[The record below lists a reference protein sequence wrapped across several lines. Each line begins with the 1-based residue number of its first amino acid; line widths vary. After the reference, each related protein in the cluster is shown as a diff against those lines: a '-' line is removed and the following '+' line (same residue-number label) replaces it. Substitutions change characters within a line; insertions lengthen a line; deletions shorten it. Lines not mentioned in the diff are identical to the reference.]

1 MNLNELRT
9 FAEILRRGSLT
20 DAGRA
25 LGLTQSGV
33 TRQLQRLEQDL
44 GVLLLRRDTTPV
56 TATVAG
62 ERFGVFAN
70 QFLRELEALRQELAS
85 ESEYPAL
92 AIAASTT
99 PGEFLVPSL
108 LADLVKS
115 YPGWRIS
122 VAITDSAQVIDQVE
136 QGSVSLGFVGSIA
149 DRPALRFVP
158 FVRDELVVA
167 ARADHPLA
175 QRAAIALEELG
186 RYPFVLREAGSGTMA
201 SLQHL
206 LHDQERSLPR
216 LQVVATLGS
225 TQAVLS
231 AILAGAGIGIVSS
244 RSLGPYGLERLK
256 AVRLHGMPLWRQLYL
271 VHRQSELRTQA
282 VARFTRAA
290 MSWAAYQ

>member
-1 MNLNELRT
+1 MRT
-9 FAEILRRGSLT
+9 FTEILHRGSLT

-44 GVLLLRRDTTPV
+44 GVSLLRRDTSPV

-62 ERFGVFAN
+62 ERFLVFAN
-70 QFLRELEALRQELAS
+70 QVLREYEAMRQELEV
-85 ESEYPAL
+85 ESQYPAL
-92 AIAASTT
+92 MIAASTT

-108 LADLVKS
+108 LADLIKS

-122 VAITDSAQVIDQVE
+122 VSITDSAQVMDQVE
-136 QGSVSLGFVGSIA
+136 RGTVTLGFVGSIA
-149 DRPALRFVP
+149 DRPSLRFVP
-158 FVRDELVVA
+158 FIRDELVVA
-167 ARADHPLA
+167 VRGDHPLG
-175 QRAAIALEELG
+175 QREAIALEELS
-186 RYPFVLREAGSGTMA
+186 RYPFVLREEGSGTLY

-206 LHDQERSLPR
+206 LMDQERTLPR
-216 LQVVATLGS
+216 LNVVATLGS

-231 AILAGAGIGIVSS
+231 AILAGAGIGFVSS
-244 RSLGPYGLERLK
+244 RSLAPYASGRLK
-256 AVRLHGMPLWRQLYL
+256 AVRILGLPLWRQLYL

-282 VARFTRAA
+282 VARFTKAA

>member
-1 MNLNELRT
+1 MNLNEMRT
-9 FAEILRRGSLT
+9 FTEILLRGSLT

-44 GVLLLRRDTTPV
+44 GVTLLRRDTSPV
-56 TATVAG
+56 SATVAG
-62 ERFGVFAN
+62 ERFAVFAN
-70 QFLRELEALRQELAS
+70 QMLREFEVLRQELAI
-85 ESEYPAL
+85 ESEHPPL
-92 AIAASTT
+92 MIAASTT

-108 LADLVKS
+108 VADLIKS

-122 VAITDSAQVIDQVE
+122 VSITDSAQVIDQIE
-136 QGSVSLGFVGSIA
+136 RGAISLGFVGTIA
-149 DRPALRFVP
+149 NRPALRFMP

-167 ARADHPLA
+167 VRSDHPLA
-175 QRAAIALEELG
+175 QREAIALEELG
-186 RYPFVLREAGSGTMA
+186 RYPFVLREEGSGTLS

-206 LHDQERSLPR
+206 VQDQDRSMPR

-231 AILAGAGIGIVSS
+231 AILAGAGLSVVSS
-244 RSLGPYGLERLK
+244 RSLGAYGPDRLK
-256 AVRLHGMPLWRQLYL
+256 AVRILGLPLWRQLYL
-271 VHRQSELRTQA
+271 VHRQSELRTPA
-282 VARFTRAA
+282 VARFTKAA

>member
-1 MNLNELRT
+1 MNLNEMRT
-9 FAEILRRGSLT
+9 FTEILRRGSLT

-33 TRQLQRLEQDL
+33 TRQLQRLEHDL
-44 GVLLLRRDTTPV
+44 GVTLLRRDTAPV

-62 ERFGVFAN
+62 ERFAVFAN
-70 QFLRELEALRQELAS
+70 QFLREYEAMRQELAT
-85 ESEYPAL
+85 EAQYPAL
-92 AIAASTT
+92 TVAASTT

-108 LADLVKS
+108 IADLIKS

-122 VAITDSAQVIDQVE
+122 VSIHDSAEVIDQVE
-136 QGSVSLGFVGSIA
+136 RGTVGLGFVGSIS

-158 FVRDELVVA
+158 FVQDELVVA
-167 ARADHPLA
+167 VRADHPLA
-175 QRAAIALEELG
+175 LRAAIALEELA
-186 RYPFVLREAGSGTMA
+186 RYPFVLREEGSGTLC

-206 LHDQERSLPR
+206 LQEHDRSLPR

-244 RSLGPYGLERLK
+244 RSLGPYGPERLR
-256 AVRLHGMPLWRQLYL
+256 AVRIVGLPLWRQLYL
-271 VHRQSELRTQA
+271 VHRQSDLKTQS
-282 VARFTRAA
+282 VAHFTRAA

>member
-1 MNLNELRT
+1 MNLNEMRT
-9 FAEILRRGSLT
+9 FTEILRRGSLT
-20 DAGRA
+20 EAGRA

-44 GVLLLRRDTTPV
+44 GATLLRRDTAPV

-70 QFLRELEALRQELAS
+70 QFLREFDAMRQELAI
-85 ESEYPAL
+85 EAQHPAL

-99 PGEFLVPSL
+99 PGEFLVPNL
-108 LADLVKS
+108 LADVIKS

-122 VAITDSAQVIDQVE
+122 VAITDSAEVIDQVE
-136 QGSVSLGFVGSIA
+136 RGAVSLGFVGSIM

-158 FVRDELVVA
+158 FVPDELVVA
-167 ARADHPLA
+167 VRADHPLA
-175 QRAAIALEELG
+175 QRTAIALEELG
-186 RYPFVLREAGSGTMA
+186 RYPFVLREEGSGTLS

-206 LHDQERSLPR
+206 LSDQGRALPR

-231 AILAGAGIGIVSS
+231 SILAGAGIGIVSS
-244 RSLGPYGLERLK
+244 RSLAPYGPDRLK
-256 AVRLHGMPLWRQLYL
+256 AIRLVGLPLWRQLYL

-282 VARFTRAA
+282 VARFTKAA

>member
-1 MNLNELRT
+1 MRT
-9 FAEILRRGSLT
+9 FTEILHRGSLT

-44 GVLLLRRDTTPV
+44 GVMLLRRDTSPV

-62 ERFGVFAN
+62 ERFLIFAN
-70 QFLRELEALRQELAS
+70 QMLREYEAMRQELAI
-85 ESEYPAL
+85 ESQYPAL
-92 AIAASTT
+92 TIAASTT

-108 LADLVKS
+108 LADLIKS

-122 VAITDSAQVIDQVE
+122 VTITDSARVIEEVE
-136 QGSVSLGFVGSIA
+136 RGTVTMGFVGSIS

-167 ARADHPLA
+167 VRGDHPLA
-175 QRAAIALEELG
+175 QREAIALEELS
-186 RYPFVLREAGSGTMA
+186 RYPFVLREEGSGTLC

-206 LHDQERSLPR
+206 LMDQDRTMPR

-244 RSLGPYGLERLK
+244 RSLAPYGPGRLK
-256 AVRLHGMPLWRQLYL
+256 AVRLVGIPLWRQLYL
-271 VHRQSELRTQA
+271 VHRQSDLRTQA
-282 VARFTRAA
+282 VTRFTKAA